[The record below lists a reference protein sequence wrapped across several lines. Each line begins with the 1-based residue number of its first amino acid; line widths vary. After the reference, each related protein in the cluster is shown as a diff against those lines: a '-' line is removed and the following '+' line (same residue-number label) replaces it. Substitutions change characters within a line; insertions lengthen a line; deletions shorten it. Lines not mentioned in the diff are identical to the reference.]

1 MEIEFLNFLPV
12 YDNITGQWNTNG
24 HQEQSGYIEFKLT
37 DLYVT
42 LHEILTINSFKIK
55 PRDEYRDILAYC
67 STTNTYY
74 VLTTNLP
81 KQDITTLCMYY
92 RIKGKYIRGKRIKQ
106 ITVTKIYLR

>member
-12 YDNITGQWNTNG
+12 YNNAKGEWNTNG

-37 DLYVT
+37 DIYVT
-42 LHEILTINSFKIK
+42 LHEILTTNSFTTK
-55 PRDEYRDILAYC
+55 PRGEYRDILAYC

-74 VLTTNLP
+74 VLSTNIP

-92 RIKGKYIRGKRIKQ
+92 RTKGRYINRKRIKQ